1 MGNMSTDVSTSALAR
16 DVDDFRRAD
25 AQLNRRLAARREP
38 NDTDRAAMHFIS
50 TAPVEK
56 PVTPRDLATYLGIS
70 TAAVTS
76 VVRRMSERGQIV
88 VAPHPLDARSKVL
101 RPSLRDLHGQGDELA
116 QRVAAVEGEFTAG
129 EAAVISRFL
138 RRLTDE
144 LGDLP

>member
-1 MGNMSTDVSTSALAR
+1 MGNISTDVTTSALAR

-76 VVRRMSERGQIV
+76 VVRRMSERGRSSSPRTPGCPVQSSPSF
-88 VAPHPLDARSKVL
+88 AP
-101 RPSLRDLHGQGDELA
+101 
-116 QRVAAVEGEFTAG
+116 
-129 EAAVISRFL
+129 
-138 RRLTDE
+138 
-144 LGDLP
+144 

>member
-1 MGNMSTDVSTSALAR
+1 MGKTSADVATSSLAR

-38 NDTDRAAMHFIS
+38 NDTDRAAMHFIG
-50 TAPVEK
+50 TAPAER
-56 PVTPRDLATYLGIS
+56 PLTPRDLAGFLGIS

-76 VVRRMSERGQIV
+76 VIRRLSERGQIV

-101 RPSLRDLHGQGDELA
+101 RPSLRDLHSQGDELSV
-116 QRVAAVEGEFTAG
+116 RVAALADEFTEE
-129 EAAVISRFL
+129 EAAAISRFL